1 MVTALGGVPPVLEV
15 SDAVHARSLGS
26 DPFASLAWIRSRH
39 TASVGLDINSSPNP
53 GKSAAACFVIEHRQ
67 LGGKV
72 VARIGNVTVNDRNHV
87 FYRTHEE
94 FATLAAAILAIP
106 VL

>member
-1 MVTALGGVPPVLEV
+1 MRAPSVATRLRAWLGYVL
-15 SDAVHARSLGS
+15 G
-26 DPFASLAWIRSRH
+26 IRRLLVW
-39 TASVGLDINSSPNP
+39 TLNSSPNP

-106 VL
+106 VLRPALEIAQGKA